1 MITRPDKGSGVVILD
16 KTFYKE
22 KILKLISDVNKFKKL
37 NEDPTLTREE
47 QLQLFLR
54 IIKDKGLL
62 DDKTYKKIYSS
73 GSKPATIYG
82 LPKTHKLLSK
92 DLPDLYFC
100 PIVSSTATYNYN
112 LAKFLSEL
120 LNPVIP
126 NEHCAKDSFTL
137 CEEIQGVTANDYFLV
152 SCDVC
157 SLFTSIPLTE
167 IIEIAVELIF
177 QNKPNLKISK
187 NELKQLFKCATSG
200 THFLFKGNF

>member
-1 MITRPDKGSGVVILD
+1 MLLIHQIGFNILGIVI
-16 KTFYKE
+16 KFNVW
-22 KILKLISDVNKFKKL
+22 IPKLINISVFICLLVTSYQKHFK
-37 NEDPTLTREE
+37 E
-47 QLQLFLR
+47 
-54 IIKDKGLL
+54 IKDKSLF
-62 DDKTYKKIYSS
+62 DDNTYKKIYPS
-73 GSKPATIYG
+73 GSTPATIYG
-82 LPKTHKLLSK
+82 LPKTHKLLSN
-92 DLPDLYFC
+92 DFQGR
-100 PIVSSTATYNYN
+100 PIVPSITAYNYN

-120 LNPVIP
+120 ADPVIP

>member
-1 MITRPDKGSGVVILD
+1 MITRPDKGSGIVILD
-16 KTFYKE
+16 KTFYEE
-22 KILKLISDVNKFKKL
+22 KILKLISDVNKLKKL
-37 NEDPTLTREE
+37 NEDPTLTREGH
-47 QLQLFLR
+47 LQHFPR
-54 IIKDKGLL
+54 KIKDKSLFN
-62 DDKTYKKIYSS
+62 DNTYKKIYPS
-73 GSKPATIYG
+73 GSTPATIYG
-82 LPKTHKLLSK
+82 LPKTHKLLSN
-92 DLPDLYFC
+92 DFQGR
-100 PIVSSTATYNYN
+100 PIVPSITAYNYN

-120 LNPVIP
+120 ADPVIP

-177 QNKPNLKISK
+177 QNKLNLKISK
-187 NELKQLFKCATSG
+187 NELKQLFKCAASG